1 MNHLRIAL
9 AIAAKDLK
17 DAFRDGRVL
26 LPLLMPLGLGFL
38 YNVAMPDVQKPAVTV
53 AISSADATRLPDALR
68 SVAGSA
74 VDLKF
79 TNWSS
84 AAEVRSQVQ
93 SKKADV
99 GLVVPAR
106 FDQDVAAGSAP
117 RLTLVRASGTPA
129 TGAIFVTSALDGAL
143 RSMAGQHAPAVLS
156 SETVSLPR
164 DSTSTMIDLGIR
176 KYLVLGTLIML
187 IAMIAIYI
195 LPVLLTEEY
204 EKKTAD
210 ALLLVGTQADVVAAK
225 VAVGLLYIVVSVPLL
240 LFATRLAPANVPLFS
255 AGLVVLSLTL
265 LGVGLLLGALVRS
278 VSQLNTWSGI
288 PLLLVIMPVFFVG
301 LGLPQWVQAAM
312 SAMPGSQAMKLLVD
326 GLSGQAFYGDSWT
339 SFAVI
344 AAWGIAIYAVL
355 IRTLAHREA

>member
-1 MNHLRIAL
+1 MRHLRITL
-9 AIAAKDLK
+9 AIAVKDLK

-38 YNVAMPDVQKPAVTV
+38 YNVAMPDVQKPSVTV
-53 AISSADATRLPDALR
+53 AIASADPTRLPDALR
-68 SVAGSA
+68 AVAGSA

-79 TNWSS
+79 TELSS
-84 AAEVRSQVQ
+84 AAEVTSQVQ

-99 GLVVPAR
+99 GIVVPAR
-106 FDQDVAAGSAP
+106 FDLEIASGTAP
-117 RLTLVRASGTPA
+117 RLTLVRPTGVAA

-143 RSMAGQHAPAVLS
+143 RSMAGQNAPAVVS
-156 SETVSLPR
+156 SETVALPR
-164 DSTSTMIDLGIR
+164 DSTSTMIDLGVR

-210 ALLLVGTQADVVAAK
+210 ALLLVGTQADIVAAK
-225 VAVGLLYIVVSVPLL
+225 VAVGLFYIVVSVPLL
-240 LFATRLAPANVPLFS
+240 LVATRLTPANVPLFS
-255 AGLVVLSLTL
+255 AGLVVLSVTL

-301 LGLPQWVQAAM
+301 LGLPQWVEAAM
-312 SAMPGSQAMKLLVD
+312 SAMPGSEAMKLLVD
-326 GLSGQAFYGDSWT
+326 GLSGQAFYGDWWI

-344 AAWGIAIYAVL
+344 AAWGVAIFAVL
-355 IRTLAHREA
+355 IRALSRREV